1 MKPEEFKPLIENVY
15 SIISPYV
22 RETPVI
28 RSKTG
33 SFGLDA
39 DLVLKLEL
47 FQHAG
52 SFKTRGAFSKL
63 LNSAVP
69 LAGVIAASGGNH
81 GAAVAYA
88 AKKLGYPAEIFV
100 PTVSSTTKVDRIR
113 NYGAF
118 LSIGGCDYFE
128 ALDKSYVR
136 AAQTNALVIHAF
148 DQWEV
153 IAGQG
158 TVGLEFEKQSP
169 DLDTILVSV
178 GGGGLI
184 GGIAAWYQ
192 GHCKV
197 VSIEPERAPTLHDSM
212 AIGERAIVEVGGI
225 AADAL
230 GARQVGQMMFPIA
243 QQYVG
248 ECVLVDEDSIVKAQ
262 QLLWDQWRIVAEP
275 AGVVP
280 IAALISKRYVP
291 QPGEKIGV
299 LICGGNVNLSSFL
312 EALGANVSRNSY

>member
-1 MKPEEFKPLIENVY
+1 MKPEEVKPLIENAY
-15 SIISPYV
+15 SVISPYV

-28 RSKTG
+28 RSKAG
-33 SFGLDA
+33 SFGVDA
-39 DLVLKLEL
+39 NLVLKLEL

-52 SFKTRGAFSKL
+52 SFKSRGAFYKILS
-63 LNSAVP
+63 SAVP
-69 LAGVIAASGGNH
+69 KAGVIAASGGNH

-88 AKKLGYPAEIFV
+88 AKSLGYPAEIFV

-113 NYGAF
+113 NYGAT

-128 ALDKSYVR
+128 ALDKSNIR
-136 AAQTNALVIHAF
+136 AVETQALVIHAF

-158 TVGLEFEKQSP
+158 TVGLEFEKQSA

-192 GHCKV
+192 GRCKV
-197 VSIEPERAPTLHDSM
+197 VSVEPEKAPTLHDSI
-212 AIGERAIVEVGGI
+212 ARGKRAVVEVGGI

-248 ECVLVDEDSIVKAQ
+248 ECVLVSEDSIVKAQ
-262 QLLWDQWRIVAEP
+262 QLLWDEWRIVAEP

-291 QPGEKIGV
+291 QPGEKIGM
-299 LICGGNVNLSSFL
+299 LICGGNANLLNFL
-312 EALGANVSRNSY
+312 EAINGS